1 MSIIKSSAT
10 EPPDAFIVTV
20 IKEPPKETTLADV
33 IVGSLGITGLLVLLA
48 LFLGVIVAVVPVQ
61 VESAARR
68 RPALPPVTPT
78 VSEPPV
84 TDSSQAR

>member
-1 MSIIKSSAT
+1 MQQN
-10 EPPDAFIVTV
+10 PPDAFIVTV

-48 LFLGVIVAVVPVQ
+48 LFLGVIVSVFLFKWN
-61 VESAARR
+61 R
-68 RPALPPVTPT
+68 RPGGGRLPPVTPT